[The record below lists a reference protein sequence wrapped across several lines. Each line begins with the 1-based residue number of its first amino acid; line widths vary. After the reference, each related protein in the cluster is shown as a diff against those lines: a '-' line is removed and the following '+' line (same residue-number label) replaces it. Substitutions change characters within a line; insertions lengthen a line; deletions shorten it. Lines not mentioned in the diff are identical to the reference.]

1 MPLNDVLVKLRI
13 DVNKEEKMKER
24 EKKTNIEEA
33 FRKVSEY
40 FGSIVATGTYEGDT
54 PAYRNEIIKT
64 LGILEKY
71 LREVSE
77 EGSKPPLELEAEKIR
92 HFWNGVGGENPVSS
106 KDALKILVEYFGKP
120 KKQEEDYS
128 PKEQFG
134 KPVFEELEFLQEKLG
149 NIDWAFGREGAII
162 LEGQLAFLKREGDLV
177 QAAVYRPYKNEIGD
191 EASIQMFEYNVKDFK
206 P

>member
-1 MPLNDVLVKLRI
+1 MPLNDVLVKLGI

-24 EKKTNIEEA
+24 EKTNIEEA

-40 FGSIVATGTYEGDT
+40 FGSIVSTGTYEGDT
-54 PAYRNEIIKT
+54 LTYRNEIIKT
-64 LGILEKY
+64 LGILENY

-77 EGSKPPLELEAEKIR
+77 EGSKPPFELEAEKIR
-92 HFWNGVGGENPVSS
+92 HFWKGVGGENPIGS

-120 KKQEEDYS
+120 KKQQEGYS
-128 PKEQFG
+128 PKEHFG

-162 LEGQLAFLKREGDLV
+162 LEGQLAFLKKEGDLV
-177 QAAVYRPYKNEIGD
+177 QAAVYRPYKDDIGD
-191 EASIQMFEYNVKDFK
+191 EASIQIFEYNVKYFK